1 MTQFAG
7 QQPVTPAPGSP
18 DYAPPSAWVGWTA
31 FAGVMMVMIGTFHV
45 FQGLVALFKD
55 EYFLVGNEGL
65 LVTVDYTGWGWTHII
80 AGLIVALAGFAV
92 FAGKMWARVVGV
104 ILAVVSA
111 LVNVVRGHSVVLRPC
126 ASRYQLEQPPL
137 VHTVRA
143 RRRCRSAFHRCCA
156 PGAGC
161 TVAMP
166 SVRIRRRASRM

>member
-92 FAGKMWARVVGV
+92 FAGKMWARIVGV

-111 LVNVVRGHSVVLRPC
+111 LVNVAFLSAYPIWSTLMIALDVVVIL
-126 ASRYQLEQPPL
+126 ALT
-137 VHTVRA
+137 VHGSEIKA
-143 RRRCRSAFHRCCA
+143 E
-156 PGAGC
+156 G
-161 TVAMP
+161 
-166 SVRIRRRASRM
+166 